1 MNVIELKNV
10 HYQHKAFQLNDITFR
25 VPQGFVTRF
34 IGANGAGKTTIIRLI
49 MDLIEPHDGDIFIF
63 NQKMKNNA
71 VAIKDKI
78 GFVYSELYL
87 NDKWTIKKIEN
98 YIAPFYSRWDHEI
111 FKYYIEKFGLSF
123 NKKIKTFSTGMKM
136 KLSIAIAFSHQ
147 AELFIFD
154 EPTSGLDPII
164 RNEVLDI
171 IQKELIDER
180 KTVFISTHIISDL
193 EKIADYLVY
202 IKDGHIA
209 LGDFLDNILKQ
220 FQIVKGDPQQID
232 EELVQFTHYFER
244 NKTGYTAL
252 TTQAN
257 VFYEIFG
264 NSVTITTPTIED
276 LMVYLEK
283 GTRNNEYDR
292 YENE

>member
-1 MNVIELKNV
+1 MNAIELKNINY
-10 HYQHKAFQLNDITFR
+10 HFKEFQLNDISFK
-25 VPQGFVTRF
+25 VPQGFVTGF
-34 IGANGAGKTTIIRLI
+34 IGANGVGKTTIIRLI
-49 MDLIEPHDGDIFIF
+49 MDLIEPNDGEIFVF

-78 GFVYSELYL
+78 GFIYYELYL
-87 NDKWTIKKIEN
+87 NDKWTIKKTES
-98 YIAPFYSRWDHEI
+98 YIAPFYSYWSHDI
-111 FKYYIEKFGLSF
+111 FKYYVELFGLPF

-147 AELFIFD
+147 AELFILD
-154 EPTSGLDPII
+154 EPTSGLDPIV

-171 IQKELIDER
+171 IQKELIDEK
-180 KTVFISTHIISDL
+180 KTVFLSTHIISDL

-202 IKDGHIA
+202 IKDGEVI
-209 LGDFLDNILKQ
+209 LNDFLDKLLNQ
-220 FQIVKGDPQQID
+220 FKIVKGDSDQID
-232 EELVQFTHYFER
+232 EELRQLTQYFES

-264 NSVTITTPTIED
+264 NAVAITSPTIED

-283 GTRNNEYDR
+283 GTQKNV
-292 YENE
+292 